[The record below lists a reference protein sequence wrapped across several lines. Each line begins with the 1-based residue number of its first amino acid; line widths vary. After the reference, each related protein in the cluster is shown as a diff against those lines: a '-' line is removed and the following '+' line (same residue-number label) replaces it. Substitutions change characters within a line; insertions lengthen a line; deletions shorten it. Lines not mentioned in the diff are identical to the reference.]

1 MQKGIVAEDNKGMR
15 EFLVGYV
22 TQQGFQVDAVENAG
36 DLIEKVSQNTYD
48 FVITDYR
55 MPPGM
60 NGLQA
65 IAEIKRLKPGLLV
78 CLASTE
84 DPQLIK
90 LLVEKA
96 QAKPDYYFDKTSS
109 VEKLNAFL
117 DLVRKSS

>member
-1 MQKGIVAEDNKGMR
+1 MPKGIIAEDNKGMR
-15 EFLVGYV
+15 EFLAGYV
-22 TQQGFQVDAVENAG
+22 TQQGFQVDAVENAR
-36 DLIEKVSQNTYD
+36 DLIERVSQGNYD

-65 IAEIKRLKPGLLV
+65 IAEIKRLKPGLRV

-84 DPQLIK
+84 DPQLIE
-90 LLVEKA
+90 LRVEKA
-96 QAKPDYYFDKTSS
+96 QAKPDYYFDKTSG
-109 VEKLNAFL
+109 VKKLDAFL